1 MRTLIYFS
9 GITALILIV
18 VRLTGIFLPDLALG
32 FMLPLALVLLV
43 VFLISLFLDRIEHE
57 RKIDKIIN
65 DWKGKKKPVELSGK
79 NDSNYKGWSMNN
91 SPYRSRRSGLSWGGG
106 NIHAANA
113 KRGVRRGFRK

>member
-18 VRLTGIFLPDLALG
+18 VRLTGIFIPDLAFG

-43 VFLISLFLDRIEHE
+43 VFLIFLFLDRRAHE

-65 DWKGKKKPVELSGK
+65 YWRGKKKPVELSGK
-79 NDSNYKGWSMNN
+79 NESKHKGWTMNN

-113 KRGVRRGFRK
+113 KRGTRRSMR